1 MYRYSFIQHLIMSV
15 MSVTVLT
22 AKNIAVHA
30 VNQADETHYTH
41 EIFIL

>member
-1 MYRYSFIQHLIMSV
+1 

-30 VNQADETHYTH
+30 INQADKTHYAH